1 MVNNLRVVVAAAG
14 SGSRMESNVNKQY
27 ILLQGQPVLSYCIE
41 VLEKSPLV
49 QKIIIV
55 AREQEVKYCQTE
67 IVEKYGYKKVS
78 GVVAGGSERQ
88 DSVFQGLQALG
99 SDTEWA
105 AVQDG
110 ARPFLTAELLENLV
124 EAAVIYGAAVPGIMM
139 RDTLKTVDQE
149 SLVVQTLER
158 GAIAAVQTPQVFNYQ
173 KLLGAYKQALRDNY
187 YGTDDASLFE
197 KYAGPVKVIKGDTA
211 NIKITHPQDL
221 IWAEAILNARR
232 DHRL

>member
-211 NIKITHPQDL
+211 NIKITHPQDF